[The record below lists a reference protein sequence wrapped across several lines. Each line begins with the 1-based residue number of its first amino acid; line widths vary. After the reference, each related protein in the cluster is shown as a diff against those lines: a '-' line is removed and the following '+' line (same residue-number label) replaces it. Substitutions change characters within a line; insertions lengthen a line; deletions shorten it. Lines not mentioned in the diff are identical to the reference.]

1 MTRNK
6 KIFLI
11 TTIAIV
17 GMCLVWF
24 LNSGMNKIS
33 GDIFQAYA
41 DPDLYKNALA
51 LANNNSEVKAHLGT
65 LQDLGKMAILEGET
79 TYSNEHRHVRT
90 SVTVQGEKGKARL
103 DIEADNI
110 NDKWNYSVIRIRIK
124 RPPENKRIIEIL
136 DK

>member
-51 LANNNSEVKAHLGT
+51 IANNNSEVKSI
-65 LQDLGKMAILEGET
+65 DLKSGLI
-79 TYSNEHRHVRT
+79 
-90 SVTVQGEKGKARL
+90 
-103 DIEADNI
+103 DIRVKPSAANHSE
-110 NDKWNYSVIRIRIK
+110 IK
-124 RPPENKRIIEIL
+124 KRIIEL
-136 DK
+136 NYEVEDV